1 MKRKLIGLLLGSAL
15 FLTAC
20 GGEDSPVVDLSTI
33 EVTLTTEETKSI
45 YSQNCASCHGQILAN
60 GLPGDLE
67 GIASE
72 LSREELEKVIQ
83 RGTGM
88 MPGGLV
94 QGEEA
99 AAIVQW
105 LMTME

>member
-1 MKRKLIGLLLGSAL
+1 MKRRLVGLLLGSTL
-15 FLTAC
+15 FLAAC
-20 GGEDSPVVDLSTI
+20 GGGGAPDVDLSTI

-60 GLPGDLE
+60 GMPGDLE
-67 GIASE
+67 GIGSE

-99 AAIVQW
+99 AAIVEW